1 MTTRDGADEQREWL
15 SFEDPTEHRTW
26 LFDVTFLTSDWRCI
40 YGEGCPGI
48 EEEPAPE
55 AALGCCSHGAY
66 LSDEDDLRHVRDC
79 IEQLDDSLWQH
90 RGVAASLGGAL
101 WQDDEGWWRTR
112 VVDGACI
119 FQNRPDHLGGPG
131 CAFHH
136 LAMATGRPHLEVKP
150 EICWQAPL
158 RREDHETVTGHI
170 YTMVREWHR
179 RDWGG
184 EETDVWWW
192 CTDDE
197 LAHVGHRPVYL
208 EMAAELSA
216 ICGPEIY
223 GWIKA
228 ELDERLDR
236 TQLLPHPTV
245 RRR

>member
-1 MTTRDGADEQREWL
+1 MDDTARVARPG
-15 SFEDPTEHRTW
+15 
-26 LFDVTFLTSDWRCI
+26 FDS
-40 YGEGCPGI
+40 
-48 EEEPAPE
+48 
-55 AALGCCSHGAY
+55 AALPSRASPSQAKALLDPATWNEYLKVAFVRNPWDLLVAAY

-101 WQDDEGWWRTR
+101 WKDDEGWWRTR

-228 ELDERLDR
+228 ELDERLDPEPAR
-236 TQLLPHPTV
+236 IFSPRV
-245 RRR
+245 